1 MNPALA
7 LFKYR
12 EFKYRSNMNPALGLF
27 KYREFKYRSY
37 MNPSLGIYKYREFKK
52 RSHMNPT
59 LGIYKYRKCKN
70 MKPSIY
76 KCNSFLYLKLSY
88 LDSCDKNHSPWYQ
101 DIQ

>member
-7 LFKYR
+7 
-12 EFKYRSNMNPALGLF
+12 LF

-70 MKPSIY
+70 MNPSIY
-76 KCNSFLYLKLSY
+76 KCNSFLYLKVKLFR
-88 LDSCDKNHSPWYQ
+88 
-101 DIQ
+101 